1 MANGERVVPLGLL
14 EIKVDGL
21 RVRAVVMNS
30 LCNSFIVGKDLMR
43 CKDSFLL
50 KLISAI
56 KGCDGEQ
63 ARGYCAAV
71 EGQVFTASVVT
82 AKSTHCEF
90 LPIEFEWKDSAKA
103 QLKCNVKAALRE
115 AGQLA
120 LRLRKKGS
128 VLFES
133 YGEILRNW
141 ADQGWLKEI
150 PPINARYCL
159 RHFPVIR
166 DPLGKTA
173 MARCRVVVEGS
184 ALTNL
189 LNVEP
194 CSHKDIV
201 KNLLLWRSAHRF
213 VAADISQA
221 YMRVQVSETDQPYLC
236 IAWMGRVFQF
246 TSLPMG
252 VSPSAAALQRVVNA
266 FIAEWEGA
274 YNLRE
279 GDVEICKRIVPYMD
293 DLLLLLWEV
302 HGQTVDSA
310 QWSRIEGEA
319 GRSMIHFFSL
329 KGLACSPEKTWDDS
343 AQKAS
348 ALGIPFRSGL
358 IGAATGKLAK
368 LVEADTDWITM
379 SRRKAM
385 SILSALFDP
394 RGLIVEIAIS
404 ARVLASSLSG
414 LAWDAAIPRSLAM
427 EVGKWARTAVEV
439 ARDLQPRFVRPI
451 DGKIF
456 VFVDA
461 STTAHGTCV
470 VVEDGNGELR
480 RLYANGSLY
489 KKHNKSWVSVS
500 SKIELLALKQGV
512 LVGRYLKEMFE
523 GIPGWSQAEMIFG
536 TDNETNFNR
545 IASGTFEQIGERWER
560 FNAVEVNN
568 IMVKLG
574 ATIFHVPGSSNPAD
588 SVSRGVWEAGSS
600 KMREAVNWFNRERAA
615 VPRKFVLARVTAC
628 EARVAA
634 VQRTSDQVMM
644 EEIRESESLTERYM
658 REGQGKS
665 RSEWILS
672 YQERDGACM
681 ELVYSKRAVMIN
693 GVWTFP
699 HRQALD
705 ASVLPAVIVPKELI
719 KNALV
724 TLHERGGHLG
734 ARKAAARG
742 RDTFWWRKMGLDL
755 KRHVMTCPVCQSLN
769 GTPLWK
775 SAPGR
780 LYAEGRSWSVV
791 GIDFVKGMDK
801 PILTVTC
808 LYTRYLYAFPLSNE
822 KASTV
827 CETLRKLF
835 CVEGAPSMIVSD
847 NAQNFTSEELAAFL
861 KKWNVV
867 LRFIPRYSPW
877 YGGGY
882 EAGHR
887 TLMKTLAAV
896 VSGCSTDW
904 KKQLAE
910 ATFYYNC
917 RPYELAEDTAL
928 SPQEVFR
935 GRRMINPWRSAT
947 METDDPWP
955 SSEIVAANI
964 PELLAERDRIAMD
977 FEETWKRMRT
987 ASMEEIRRR
996 SKRVESFE
1004 VGEAVYVWIPP
1015 LLREG
1020 K

>member
-1 MANGERVVPLGLL
+1 
-14 EIKVDGL
+14 
-21 RVRAVVMNS
+21 
-30 LCNSFIVGKDLMR
+30 
-43 CKDSFLL
+43 
-50 KLISAI
+50 
-56 KGCDGEQ
+56 
-63 ARGYCAAV
+63 
-71 EGQVFTASVVT
+71 
-82 AKSTHCEF
+82 
-90 LPIEFEWKDSAKA
+90 
-103 QLKCNVKAALRE
+103 
-115 AGQLA
+115 
-120 LRLRKKGS
+120 
-128 VLFES
+128 
-133 YGEILRNW
+133 
-141 ADQGWLKEI
+141 
-150 PPINARYCL
+150 
-159 RHFPVIR
+159 
-166 DPLGKTA
+166 
-173 MARCRVVVEGS
+173 
-184 ALTNL
+184 
-189 LNVEP
+189 
-194 CSHKDIV
+194 
-201 KNLLLWRSAHRF
+201 
-213 VAADISQA
+213 
-221 YMRVQVSETDQPYLC
+221 
-236 IAWMGRVFQF
+236 
-246 TSLPMG
+246 
-252 VSPSAAALQRVVNA
+252 
-266 FIAEWEGA
+266 
-274 YNLRE
+274 
-279 GDVEICKRIVPYMD
+279 
-293 DLLLLLWEV
+293 
-302 HGQTVDSA
+302 
-310 QWSRIEGEA
+310 
-319 GRSMIHFFSL
+319 
-329 KGLACSPEKTWDDS
+329 
-343 AQKAS
+343 
-348 ALGIPFRSGL
+348 
-358 IGAATGKLAK
+358 
-368 LVEADTDWITM
+368 
-379 SRRKAM
+379 M

-480 RLYANGSLY
+480 RLYAKGSLY

-512 LVGRYLKEMFE
+512 VVGRYLKEMFE

-1020 K
+1020 KLGVRWEGPYRISEVRSPVTYMVGNKLEHVKNLKRAVGTELLARDPPSIEDISGDTGLSGGQTPACFPGPQIRMSDERIFEFADEHSSPVEYDLDEGVKEQGCPKVAVESSPSIPKSHSTVKSQVRLFRDAHEGVEELESLGEAVESSPAIEKPHSIVKSMV